1 MSLRLPFR
9 FAALISAL
17 VVTLMVVLG
26 ASVTGL
32 AQDFDM
38 EAVERGRVVY
48 DVSAGGIGCTTCHA
62 PFALGNI
69 GPDIRG
75 MSARD
80 IADSL
85 DSIPDMAFISLSDA
99 DLDDLATYLGWL
111 GAHQPVTIRMT
122 GAAFARPEVA
132 LKTGVPVQLIF
143 QNGDA
148 AAYELTS
155 ELWED
160 AVAVPSRG
168 DAAVVLTPAAAG
180 SFAVACEGCSAGLT
194 INVAD

>member
-9 FAALISAL
+9 FVALISAL
-17 VVTLMVVLG
+17 GVTLLILLATLTG
-26 ASVTGL
+26 A

-48 DVSAGGIGCTTCHA
+48 DVSAGGVGCTTCHA
-62 PFALGNI
+62 PFALGDI

-85 DSIPDMAFISLSDA
+85 DSIPDMSFIALSDA

-111 GAHQPVTIRMT
+111 GAHEPVTVRMT
-122 GAAFARPEVA
+122 GGAFARPEVA
-132 LKTGVPVQLIF
+132 LKAGVPVQLIF

-148 AAYELTS
+148 VAYELTS
-155 ELWED
+155 ELWDD

-168 DAAVVLTPAAAG
+168 DAAVVLTPAAG
-180 SFAVACEGCSAGLT
+180 SFAVACDGCSAGLT
-194 INVAD
+194 LNVTD